1 MRVFSATDVGQKRKM
16 NQDYVFVSES
26 PVGNLPN
33 LFVVADGMGGHNAGD
48 YASSH
53 AVQTLVDEIR
63 KDKDFNPIKII
74 RHAIETANTEIRNQ
88 AQNNDSLK
96 GMGTTMVAT
105 TIVGHYAY
113 IANVGDSRLYV
124 VQDQIHQVTKDHSL
138 VQEMVRMGELK
149 AEDAKDHPDK
159 NIITRALGAERTV
172 DIDFFDLKLEPGC
185 TILMCSDGLSNMVED
200 AKMEEIIVDSE
211 INLDRKGRKL
221 LREAN
226 QNGGKDNIAI
236 ILVEPFTNE
245 VEEC

>member
-16 NQDYVFVSES
+16 NQDYVFVSDS

-63 KDKDFNPIKII
+63 DDKDFNPIKII
-74 RHAIETANTEIRNQ
+74 RHAIETANTEILNQ
-88 AQNNDSLK
+88 SKNDVSLR
-96 GMGTTMVAT
+96 GMGTTMVVA

-113 IANVGDSRLYV
+113 VANVGDSRLYII
-124 VQDQIHQVTKDHSL
+124 QDQIHQVTKDHSL

-149 AEDAKDHPDK
+149 AEEAKNHPDK

-172 DIDFFDLKLEPGC
+172 DIDFFDLKLEPNS

-200 AKMEEIIVDSE
+200 AKIEEIVFDSE
-211 INLDRKGRKL
+211 ISLERKGRKL

-226 QNGGKDNIAI
+226 QNGGKDNIAV

-245 VEEC
+245 VEKC

>member
-1 MRVFSATDVGQKRKM
+1 MRVYSATDVGQKRKM
-16 NQDYVFVSES
+16 NQDYVFVSDG

-53 AVQTLVDEIR
+53 AVQILVDEIR
-63 KDKDFNPIKII
+63 GDADFNPIKVI
-74 RHAIETANTEIRNQ
+74 RHAIETANTEIIEQ
-88 AQNNDSLK
+88 AQKDERLR
-96 GMGTTMVAT
+96 GMGTTMVVS

-113 IANVGDSRLYV
+113 VANVGDSRLYV
-124 VQDQIHQVTKDHSL
+124 IQERIHQVTKDHSL

-149 AEDAKDHPDK
+149 AEDARNHPDK

-172 DIDFFDLKLEPGC
+172 DIDFFDLKLEPGS

-200 AKMEEIIVDSE
+200 SRMEEIILKPDADITQKSE
-211 INLDRKGRKL
+211 ELVRL
-221 LREAN
+221 AN

-236 ILVEPFTNE
+236 VLIEPFTNE
-245 VEEC
+245 VEKC